1 MNKWSRLSLNLVLLQ
16 AEKSAIIK
24 KLGKTKKDTAKP
36 KISPVVQEHKYASS
50 KAKKG
55 ATDTSKTSKNPLLVA
70 PKLPKLATNKELR
83 KKPTSLER
91 KTKVVKGTAEERT
104 NRVSCDQVLQ
114 PSDFIILSMSIINKV
129 V

>member
-1 MNKWSRLSLNLVLLQ
+1 MQ

-24 KLGKTKKDTAKP
+24 KLGKPKKDTAKP
-36 KISPVVQEHKYASS
+36 KISPVVQEHKYALSKAES
-50 KAKKG
+50 GKAKKG
-55 ATDTSKTSKNPLLVA
+55 VRDTSKTSKNPLLVA

-114 PSDFIILSMSIINKV
+114 PSDFISLSMSIINKV

>member
-1 MNKWSRLSLNLVLLQ
+1 MQ
-16 AEKSAIIK
+16 AEKSAIMK
-24 KLGKTKKDTAKP
+24 KGEKPKKDIAKP
-36 KISPVVQEHKYASS
+36 KIPPAVQEHKYALS
-50 KAKKG
+50 KAESGK

-91 KTKVVKGTAEERT
+91 KTKVVRGTAEERT

-114 PSDFIILSMSIINKV
+114 PSDFISLSMSIINKV